1 MQPKMVSK
9 RGAGTL
15 IVEAKPLIRGRGG
28 PIEQGGGKRMIE
40 NRCCSH
46 EVQVGQ
52 NHRNMN
58 IAILSSKPPIF
69 LTKPFEQLK
78 PENVHS
84 NKDF

>member
-1 MQPKMVSK
+1 MQPKKVSK
-9 RGAGTL
+9 RGAETL
-15 IVEAKPLIRGRGG
+15 IVEAKPLIRGRSG
-28 PIEQGGGKRMIE
+28 PIERGVGKRMIE

-46 EVQVGQ
+46 EEQAGQ
-52 NHRNMN
+52 NHWRINF
-58 IAILSSKPPIF
+58 AILFSKPPIF